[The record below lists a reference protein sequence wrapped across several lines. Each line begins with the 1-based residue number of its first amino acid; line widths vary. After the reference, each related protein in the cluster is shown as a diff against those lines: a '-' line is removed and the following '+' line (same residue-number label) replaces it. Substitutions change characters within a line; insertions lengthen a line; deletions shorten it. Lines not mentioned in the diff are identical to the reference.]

1 MSNSTC
7 STVYCVSVVL
17 VEKDEQDGVTDQGVD
32 QGVDGIGLV
41 DEPAVVTNCYLEIC
55 FGNAFPNSFSTCIR
69 PSAFPDQPPN

>member
-7 STVYCVSVVL
+7 STVYWVSVVL
-17 VEKDEQDGVTDQGVD
+17 VEKDEQDGVTDRGVD
-32 QGVDGIGLV
+32 QGVNGIELI

-55 FGNAFPNSFSTCIR
+55 CGNAFLNSFGTCIR